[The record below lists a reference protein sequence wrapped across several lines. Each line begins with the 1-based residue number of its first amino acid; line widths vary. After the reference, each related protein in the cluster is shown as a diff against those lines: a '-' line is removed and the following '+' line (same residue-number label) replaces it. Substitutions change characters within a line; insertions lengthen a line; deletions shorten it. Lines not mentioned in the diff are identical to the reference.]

1 MYENIRS
8 GIYLADGSSIP
19 ARNVFYRIAEFLDFH
34 PAYDRIASQVGVSLD
49 ATSFPD
55 AVGMNAYGVWRKA
68 SGSHVWDVIVAYNTS
83 SLASSPGGNLL
94 YHYNTSS
101 LAHPSLGIAFAWH
114 SSSQAWDG
122 TTNNDGTD
130 LFVTSPWKSG
140 SVVLPSEN
148 SDIPFNVEYWG
159 AGYYAFAPNKNLL
172 TTFDVS
178 NINSTNHKIIL
189 SADDNSFYA
198 GMSTNDSTT
207 EKYICFQKYVPVTA
221 SYNLPY
227 FMNTYNVT
235 NNYTFYTDNGAF
247 SRIFAGGAG
256 GGLSISQ
263 NTPTATYNSTSFDA
277 QIVFDKFMEFSPTLL
292 ENLRFTAPDGKVWL
306 FSPYLLSYAWERK
319 YVGYPEF
326 MILIPGF
333 KCFDRVGNN
342 TWLVVGDNANF
353 VSSSVR
359 WASNFT
365 GSMPTGTNYTQAA
378 YVATGST
385 PTPFSHVSMS
395 NLFEPIT
402 VGVSDIPLYR
412 SLAVGQYYYGD
423 TNPVIGGASN
433 TIALKE
439 HKTDD
444 TTFNQ

>member
-49 ATSFPD
+49 TISFPN

-68 SGSHVWDVIVAYNTS
+68 SGSHIWDVIVAYNTS
-83 SLASSPGGNLL
+83 SLVSSPGGELL

-101 LAHPSLGIAFAWH
+101 LPHPSIGFAFAWH
-114 SSSQAWDG
+114 SSSQAWAG
-122 TTNNDGTD
+122 TTVNDGTD
-130 LFVTSPWKSG
+130 SFVISPWKSG

-148 SDIPFNVEYWG
+148 SDIPFDVGYFG
-159 AGYYAFAPNKNLL
+159 AGYKSFAPNKNLL
-172 TTFDVS
+172 TTFDIS
-178 NINSTNHKIIL
+178 IISSTTNKLIL
-189 SADDNSFYA
+189 SADNNSFYA
-198 GMSTNDSTT
+198 GLCVDDAVIS
-207 EKYICFQKYVPVTA
+207 EYVCFQKYVPITA

-227 FMNTYNVT
+227 FMNTYNVP
-235 NNYTFYTDNGAF
+235 NLYTFYNDNVAF
-247 SRIFAGGAG
+247 GRIFIGGG

-263 NTPTATYNSTSFDA
+263 NTPTALYNSTSFDA
-277 QIVFDKFMEFSPTLL
+277 QIVFDKFLEFSPTILNDL
-292 ENLRFTAPDGKVWL
+292 KFKAPEGKIWL
-306 FSPYLLSYAWERK
+306 FSPNLLSYAWERK

-326 MILIPGF
+326 MLLIPGF
-333 KCFDRVGNN
+333 GCFDRVGNN
-342 TWLVVGDNANF
+342 TWLVVGSNNSF

-359 WASNFT
+359 WADNFT
-365 GSMPTGTNYTQAA
+365 GSMPTGTNYTQGA
-378 YVATGST
+378 YVATGSL
-385 PTPFSHVSMS
+385 PTPYSHVSMS
-395 NLFEPIT
+395 NLFEPIL
-402 VGVSDIPLYR
+402 VGGSDIPFYR

-433 TIALKE
+433 TVVLKE
-439 HKTDD
+439 YKNDD

>member
-8 GIYLADGSSIP
+8 GIYLNNGAVNP
-19 ARNVFYRIAEFLDFH
+19 ARSTFARIAEFLDVH
-34 PAYDRIASQVGVSLD
+34 PAYSRIASQNGVSID
-49 ATSFPD
+49 AMSFPN
-55 AVGMNAYGVWRKA
+55 AVGMNSYGVWRKS

-83 SLASSPGGNLL
+83 SLVSSPGGELL

-101 LAHPSLGIAFAWH
+101 LAHASIGVSFAWH
-114 SSSQAWDG
+114 SSSQAWTG
-122 TTNNDGTD
+122 TTNNDGLDSFITC
-130 LFVTSPWKSG
+130 PWKSG

-148 SDIPFNVEYWG
+148 SDIPFDVEYLG
-159 AGYYAFAPNKNLL
+159 AGYKSFAPNKNLL
-172 TTFDVS
+172 TTVDVS
-178 NINSTNHKIIL
+178 GYASTTYNVIL
-189 SADDNSFYA
+189 SADNNNFYFGISLDNTIIA
-198 GMSTNDSTT
+198 Q
-207 EKYICFQKYVPVTA
+207 YICFQKYVPVTA

-227 FMNTYNVT
+227 FMNTYNIP
-235 NNYTFYTDNGAF
+235 NNYVYYNDTVAF
-247 SRIFAGGAG
+247 SRFVVGAG
-256 GGLSISQ
+256 GGLTISQ
-263 NTPTATYNSTSFDA
+263 NTPTAIYNSTSFDA
-277 QIVFDKFMEFSPTLL
+277 QIVFDKFMEFSPTILN
-292 ENLRFTAPDGKVWL
+292 NLKFTAPEGKVWL

-333 KCFDRVGNN
+333 KSFDRVGNN
-342 TWLVVGDNANF
+342 TWLVVGSNTDF

-359 WASNFT
+359 WAPNFT
-365 GSMPTGTNYTQAA
+365 GSMPTGTNYTQGA

-412 SLAVGQYYYGD
+412 SLAAGQYYYGD
-423 TNPVIGGASN
+423 VNPVIGGASN